1 MRRKYRRNRTREA
14 EPRGFRLEKRHR
26 RTQSSPDRI
35 GHLADLGFH
44 LSAPPSWTTPMTKF
58 VHGFAWLAILSTAH
72 AQTLNLAPSYDALEA
87 GPGYSRVGKATIK
100 PLSDTAYD
108 IEWNFDGE
116 VVKGFGMRFND
127 MLTCTFMY
135 GNEPGLVV
143 YKIDGGVLDGVWTVR
158 HGLATGSERLTPSK

>member
-1 MRRKYRRNRTREA
+1 MDTNTTTS
-14 EPRGFRLEKRHR
+14 RLDDGPKIRATVADYQEGWYTADAAR
-26 RTQSSPDRI
+26 SPT
-35 GHLADLGFH
+35 
-44 LSAPPSWTTPMTKF
+44 WTTPMTKF
-58 VHGFAWLAILSTAH
+58 VHVFAWLAILSTAH

-127 MLTCTFMY
+127 MLACTFTY

-143 YKIDGGVLDGVWTVR
+143 YKIEGSLLDGVWAVR
-158 HGLATGSERLTPSK
+158 HGLGTGTERLTPSK